1 MDAHD
6 RHPDLVSVR
15 AAADHLAI
23 SESSVRRLIAAGTV
37 ATVRIGRRRLVP
49 LAELRR
55 LTAEHTTGR
64 ADV

>member
-6 RHPDLVSVR
+6 RYPDLLSVR

-23 SESSVRRLIAAGTV
+23 SESSVRRLIAAGML

-55 LTAEHTTGR
+55 LAAGQTTGR